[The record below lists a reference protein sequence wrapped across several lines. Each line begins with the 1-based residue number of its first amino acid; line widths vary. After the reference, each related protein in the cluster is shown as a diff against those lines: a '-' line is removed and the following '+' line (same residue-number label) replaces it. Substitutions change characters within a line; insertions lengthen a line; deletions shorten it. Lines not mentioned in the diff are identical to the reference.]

1 MFLKISILVF
11 GRNGELL
18 LLMKDFIDQF
28 QEFSMLDDAAK
39 LDLISVARLQH
50 FKKGEVILPV
60 GNVCRYLYFVNSGLV
75 KIFSSK
81 DGKEFIMRFFSES
94 QICSVFD
101 SFLTKTP
108 ANFTI
113 FALEDSFVTLISHT
127 EMETLSRKHPTLD
140 VFFRKVIS
148 DTSVR
153 KTKRIQEMLLEDST
167 WRYQDF
173 IEKNK
178 HLVHRIS
185 LGDVAKYLGITQQS
199 LSRIRSQK

>member
-1 MFLKISILVF
+1 
-11 GRNGELL
+11 
-18 LLMKDFIDQF
+18 MKDFINQF
-28 QEFSMLDDAAK
+28 QEFSLLDDAAK
-39 LDLISVARLQH
+39 LDLISVARLQN
-50 FKKGEVILPV
+50 FKKGESILSD
-60 GNVCRYLYFVNSGLV
+60 GNICRHLYFLNTGLV
-75 KIFSSK
+75 KVFSFK
-81 DGKEFIMRFFSES
+81 GGKEFIMRFFSES
-94 QICSVFD
+94 QICSVYD

-113 FALEDSFVTLISHT
+113 FALEDSLVTLISYT
-127 EMETLSRKHPTLD
+127 EMETLSRKHHTLD
-140 VFFRKVIS
+140 TFFKKVIS

-173 IEKNK
+173 MKKNK
-178 HLVHRIS
+178 HIAHRIS